1 MRAARPLPKSTPA
14 PAMLSWSAGS
24 VAISV
29 ASPGIGLEAL
39 RASMTGRDACPT
51 IENDAVVQIVWHGFR
66 PLRSVPRVPLG
77 SRSAWKSDAIDS
89 LMPEETPARLGLRQ
103 RVFLAQAPAAEIRG
117 PRRFCQPLLSAVICA
132 KFSTR
137 RKLPKALWE
146 KEFNAST
153 LKNHPHDFKKTR
165 NFNVWRQKY
174 AAQRP
179 GTLTPRCAPASPI
192 GRGHQA
198 AGKKTTVSERREI
211 QQIVSTEPIDPAG
224 P

>member
-39 RASMTGRDACPT
+39 RASMTGRHACPT

-117 PRRFCQPLLSAVICA
+117 PRRFCQPLFSAVICA
-132 KFSTR
+132 KFWTR

-153 LKNHPHDFKKTR
+153 LKNHPHDLQKTQ
-165 NFNVWRQKY
+165 NIVP
-174 AAQRP
+174 P
-179 GTLTPRCAPASPI
+179 GRCVRSAPCI
-192 GRGHQA
+192 EDGRFPLLL
-198 AGKKTTVSERREI
+198 SLWERLE
-211 QQIVSTEPIDPAG
+211 
-224 P
+224 

>member
-1 MRAARPLPKSTPA
+1 
-14 PAMLSWSAGS
+14 
-24 VAISV
+24 
-29 ASPGIGLEAL
+29 
-39 RASMTGRDACPT
+39 MTGRDACPT

-153 LKNHPHDFKKTR
+153 LKNHPHDFEKTHKR
-165 NFNVWRQKY
+165 KAAIFY
-174 AAQRP
+174 AGC
-179 GTLTPRCAPASPI
+179 GTHASA
-192 GRGHQA
+192 RGHNILWSA
-198 AGKKTTVSERREI
+198 PRWHGMRRRADGLRQVGDSI
-211 QQIVSTEPIDPAG
+211 PAG
-224 P
+224 AFHRSISVRKGNTTKFFSASRQND

>member
-153 LKNHPHDFKKTR
+153 LKNHPHDFKKTLLFLSLAKER
-165 NFNVWRQKY
+165 EKIEK
-174 AAQRP
+174 P
-179 GTLTPRCAPASPI
+179 G
-192 GRGHQA
+192 
-198 AGKKTTVSERREI
+198 AGKKALVSCLFSLFNFLASLHRGVEGVEQRH
-211 QQIVSTEPIDPAG
+211 
-224 P
+224 

>member
-103 RVFLAQAPAAEIRG
+103 RVFLAPAAEIRG

-132 KFSTR
+132 SFSTR

-153 LKNHPHDFKKTR
+153 LKNHPHDFKKTPFLFNYPVPR
-165 NFNVWRQKY
+165 NL
-174 AAQRP
+174 AQGRYWARNWVGITLERATTSCWAPWALSKRSRP
-179 GTLTPRCAPASPI
+179 
-192 GRGHQA
+192 
-198 AGKKTTVSERREI
+198 
-211 QQIVSTEPIDPAG
+211 
-224 P
+224 